1 MKKVYIM
8 SPISK
13 SQDNKNPSSLSISNV
28 VVLLSSL
35 IVGSIFSANVFADEV
50 HAKHV
55 AVLSTSDHSKT
66 TDKKSDKQAAD
77 DEQKESITYSLDDGS
92 QAGPYGDG
100 VYGN

>member
-66 TDKKSDKQAAD
+66 TDKQAAD

>member
-1 MKKVYIM
+1 M

-13 SQDNKNPSSLSISNV
+13 SQKTMNTSSLSILSV
-28 VVLLSSL
+28 VVLLSSF
-35 IVGSIFSANVFADEV
+35 VAGNFFSTNVFADET

-55 AVLSTSDHSKT
+55 AALNNSDHGKT
-66 TDKKSDKQAAD
+66 ADNKSGKQAEDDKQ
-77 DEQKESITYSLDDGS
+77 EESITYSLDDGS